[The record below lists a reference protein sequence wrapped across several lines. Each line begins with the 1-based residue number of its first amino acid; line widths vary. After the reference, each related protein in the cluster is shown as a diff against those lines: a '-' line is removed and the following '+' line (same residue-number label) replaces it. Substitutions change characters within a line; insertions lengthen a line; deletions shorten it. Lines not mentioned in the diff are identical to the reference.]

1 MFKEPLQNAGL
12 AAGHVVAKMDTI
24 LDEYYAYMGYDANGV
39 PTAAKLKE
47 FELTDA
53 ANEMEKFRK

>member
-12 AAGHVVAKMDTI
+12 AAGQVVAKMGTL
-24 LDEYYAYMGYDANGV
+24 LDKYYAYMGYDANGV

-47 FELTDA
+47 LGLTDA
-53 ANEMEKFRK
+53 ANEM